1 MYERI
6 LVPLDGSKTGEAAI
20 PNVEGLVVR
29 MAPATKIE
37 VILLQVVSLLTY
49 NVLTESGTAQIPYNE
64 KDMQQIKQKAKKY
77 LDTVAES
84 MRAKGINART
94 IVTAGHA
101 AEEIVKVAHEVDAN
115 IIAMST
121 HGLSGLKRWAL
132 GSIADKVLH
141 ISDIPVF
148 IIRAK

>member
-20 PNVEGLVVR
+20 PNVEDLAVK

-37 VILLQVVSLLTY
+37 VILLQVVPMLTY
-49 NVLTESGTAQIPYNE
+49 NVLTEGGTAQISYSE
-64 KDMQQIKQKAKKY
+64 KDMQQIKQKAKEY
-77 LDTVAES
+77 LDKVAER
-84 MRAKGINART
+84 MRAKGLNART
-94 IVTAGHA
+94 IVVAGHA
-101 AEEIVKVAHEVDAN
+101 AEEIVRVALEINAN

-141 ISDIPVF
+141 ISDIPVLV
-148 IIRAK
+148 IRAK